1 MTGGLG
7 YIGSHA
13 CVALAQKAI
22 PFVIVDN
29 LANSSL
35 GVIDRLAELVGYR
48 PPFVEGDIRN
58 GDLLVETME
67 RHAIGAVMHFAGSKA
82 VGESVAMPLD
92 YYVNNVAGS
101 LTLFAAMV
109 RTGVKTLIFS
119 SSATIY
125 AQTNAMPLAEHAA
138 LGASNPYGR
147 TKLFVEQILFDLSVS
162 DPAWSIACLRYFNPV
177 GAHPSGLIGESPRG
191 TPNNL
196 VPYIAQVAVGRRE
209 YLSVFGGDYET
220 EDGTGVRDYVHVL
233 DVAEGHVMA
242 LDYLRRHAG
251 CVAVNLGTGRGMSV
265 LDMLHEYERASGRS
279 IAYEVTGRR
288 PGDVARCW
296 AQVSLARDLFGWQA
310 KREVEQMCQDSWR
323 WQLAN
328 PDGYA

>member
-1 MTGGLG
+1 
-7 YIGSHA
+7 
-13 CVALAQKAI
+13 
-22 PFVIVDN
+22 
-29 LANSSL
+29 
-35 GVIDRLAELVGYR
+35 
-48 PPFVEGDIRN
+48 
-58 GDLLVETME
+58 
-67 RHAIGAVMHFAGSKA
+67 
-82 VGESVAMPLD
+82 
-92 YYVNNVAGS
+92 
-101 LTLFAAMV
+101 
-109 RTGVKTLIFS
+109 
-119 SSATIY
+119 
-125 AQTNAMPLAEHAA
+125 
-138 LGASNPYGR
+138 
-147 TKLFVEQILFDLSVS
+147 
-162 DPAWSIACLRYFNPV
+162 
-177 GAHPSGLIGESPRG
+177 
-191 TPNNL
+191 

-310 KREVEQMCQDSWR
+310 TREVEQMCQDSWR